1 MMNTTKLLFYHKY
14 VVSLTHPN
22 NRDEVMKFS
31 EFRRWL
37 KAQGVTFEAGKGSH
51 FKITAQNG
59 KQTVFADHG
68 AKEMP
73 EPTRKAIIKQLGL

>member
-1 MMNTTKLLFYHKY
+1 
-14 VVSLTHPN
+14 
-22 NRDEVMKFS
+22 MKFS

-51 FKITAQNG
+51 FKIIAPNG
-59 KQTVFADHG
+59 NRTTFADHG
-68 AKEMP
+68 SKEMP